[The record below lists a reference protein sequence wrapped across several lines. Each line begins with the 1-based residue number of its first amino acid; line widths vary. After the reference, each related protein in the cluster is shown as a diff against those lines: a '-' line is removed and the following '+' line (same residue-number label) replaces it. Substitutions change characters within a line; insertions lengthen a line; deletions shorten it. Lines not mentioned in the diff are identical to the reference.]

1 MPNKAKRFE
10 IVGNE
15 IIIRM
20 PLTPVMSKSRKSLVI
35 ASTRGRETFEHDGES
50 VHVNLNVYKM
60 NPETAS

>member
-15 IIIRM
+15 IIIRF
-20 PLTPVMSKSRKSLVI
+20 PLTPVMSKSKKSLVI
-35 ASTRGRETFEHDGES
+35 ASTRGRETFEHEGEQ

-60 NPETAS
+60 NPDAS

>member
-20 PLTPVMSKSRKSLVI
+20 PLPPVMSKSRKSLVI